1 VTGLAE
7 ETIVPLFLIERNF
20 AEAVESDPETMA
32 TIKQVND
39 EIGIQWLFSF
49 LSADKRKTYCLYE
62 APNPE
67 AIRAAARRLG
77 VPADTIV
84 EVGSEVGP
92 LAAAM
97 TPLREQV
104 GATAQPV

>member
-1 VTGLAE
+1 M
-7 ETIVPLFLIERNF
+7 PLFLIERSF
-20 AEAVESDPETMA
+20 ADLVPTDPETEA
-32 TIKQVND
+32 TIKLVND

-62 APNPE
+62 APGPE

-84 EVGSEVGP
+84 EVTGIGP
-92 LAAAM
+92 EAALIAAAAGR
-97 TPLREQV
+97 TGNE
-104 GATAQPV
+104 AAQDAL

>member
-1 VTGLAE
+1 M
-7 ETIVPLFLIERNF
+7 PLFLIERSF
-20 AEAVESDPETMA
+20 ADLVPTDPETEA
-32 TIKQVND
+32 TIKLVND

-62 APNPE
+62 APSPE

-84 EVGSEVGP
+84 EVTGIGP
-92 LAAAM
+92 EAALIAAAAGR
-97 TPLREQV
+97 TGNE
-104 GATAQPV
+104 AAQDAL